1 MEEEEKKDNNTLKDG
16 FKKGVLGFVKVIFDY
31 IKGIVAILLI
41 LLGLSAFRLIE
52 RETTY
57 LPIGIILII
66 LGLMAAP
73 RVSEMTKKFEKYTK
87 YKIFIVITLT
97 VIAVLLFMLAG
108 YRMSN

>member
-1 MEEEEKKDNNTLKDG
+1 MEDEEKKDNNTLKDG
-16 FKKGVLGFVKVIFDY
+16 LKKGALGFVKAIFDY
-31 IKGIVAILLI
+31 IKGIVALLLI

-52 RETTY
+52 
-57 LPIGIILII
+57 
-66 LGLMAAP
+66 MAAP

-87 YKIFIVITLT
+87 YKIFIFIALT

>member
-1 MEEEEKKDNNTLKDG
+1 MEDEEKKDNNTLKDG
-16 FKKGVLGFVKVIFDY
+16 LKKGVLGFVKAIFDY
-31 IKGIVAILLI
+31 IKGIVALLLI
-41 LLGLSAFRLIE
+41 LLE

-87 YKIFIVITLT
+87 YKIFIVIALT
-97 VIAVLLFMLAG
+97 VIVVLLFMLAG

>member
-1 MEEEEKKDNNTLKDG
+1 MEDEEKKDNNTFKDG
-16 FKKGVLGFVKVIFDY
+16 LKKGALGFVNAIFDY
-31 IKGIVAILLI
+31 IKGIVALLLI

-52 RETTY
+52 REITY

-87 YKIFIVITLT
+87 YKIFIVIALT

>member
-1 MEEEEKKDNNTLKDG
+1 MEDEEKKDNNTLKDEL
-16 FKKGVLGFVKVIFDY
+16 KKGALGFVKVIFDY
-31 IKGIVAILLI
+31 IKGIVAVLLI

-73 RVSEMTKKFEKYTK
+73 RVSEMTKKIEKYTK
-87 YKIFIVITLT
+87 YKIFIFIALT

>member
-1 MEEEEKKDNNTLKDG
+1 MKDEEKKDNNTLKEG
-16 FKKGVLGFVKVIFDY
+16 FKKGALEFVKAIFDY
-31 IKGIVAILLI
+31 IKGIVALLLI

>member
-1 MEEEEKKDNNTLKDG
+1 MEDEEKKDNNTLKDG
-16 FKKGVLGFVKVIFDY
+16 LKKGALGFVKAIFDY
-31 IKGIVAILLI
+31 IKGIVAL

-87 YKIFIVITLT
+87 YKIFIFIALT

>member
-1 MEEEEKKDNNTLKDG
+1 M
-16 FKKGVLGFVKVIFDY
+16 GFVKVIFDY
-31 IKGIVAILLI
+31 IKGILALLLI

-87 YKIFIVITLT
+87 YKIFIVIALT